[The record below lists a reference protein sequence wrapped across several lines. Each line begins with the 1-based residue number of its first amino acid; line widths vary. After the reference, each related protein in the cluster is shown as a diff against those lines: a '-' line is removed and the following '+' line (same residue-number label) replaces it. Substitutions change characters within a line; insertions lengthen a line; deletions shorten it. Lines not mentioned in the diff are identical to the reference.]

1 MKFSPIYAALLTSLA
16 SISAAHAAQHSQNIA
31 EGYGADNI
39 PPNKQCL
46 DVNPNGASQ
55 YCVANFKPE
64 GLTLEPNQKVTITT
78 PVSFPDG
85 VWFGEQAPSKVVIRG
100 SDNHNSTCSSL
111 GDSQWSCVLPESGF
125 HSTGVQV
132 EMWIAD
138 GVRNK
143 WGGDLIMDDLIPD
156 APEIENASATFAP
169 AKGENLTRDGKMWLA
184 TQTPINVT
192 LDFDLVNGSTNSFAN
207 QPIRVLLEKTVG
219 TGEDNTTTEWVTLSG
234 QASNITNGHNTITGQ
249 VIPSQG
255 WDSAAFYSVSLGYK
269 LNDND
274 TPVSFVDPQGRTT
287 MTGQGAYLSASPMR
301 IVDSNNPDST
311 CVLTQNTPESCDF
324 IANGSGVKLT
334 GLNVWQDDD
343 NRQSIQAGTQTKT
356 LQGGHVTSDVAF
368 DLQTTGKQTFTWNNV
383 STVVTY
389 NTDANQI
396 VLADADATNDVIYDN
411 AYINGAVTKVTNKG
425 NRNGSREARNTGIQV
440 SLDTLDHS
448 AISGLESV
456 TWSVE
461 YPLVEL
467 VKVYAPELPSLAED
481 VLKLAEQTINSTI
494 LANAS
499 EFSEEGQFYLDVAT
513 LNDSIADAAANLGG
527 EYAKYLPRF
536 ANVVLPLDLVAN
548 YRVHGVDKVKSKR
561 FNIAIGDRGK
571 RIVNFESNGNVQCLT
586 NVGGKFAFQD
596 CDTSQAVN
604 ENTDPNVLFKFV
616 PAAPGTI
623 THPTNVFQ
631 VRPASDDTQCLTVNG
646 YSSYNVVSQGCNVD
660 AGVSQLFS
668 FKAQSDN
675 HLEESIVASGN
686 TAEMTISSLWNGRVF
701 DRSGGGAGGSQ
712 WGDLIVYPK
721 NGDKGSMNQHMFV
734 SRFGIQNEANRPQTV
749 PVDLT
754 MRCQTGGSFLNY
766 WSRIQLTATNKSDYD
781 AYVRVNWNERW
792 ELVRAGTTRMVDNR
806 LMSMPVAFDQVYRF
820 FPEFNP
826 HNAFF
831 SLPAN
836 ETKCEAGMGRPNL
849 DFTETKKGYNAW
861 TVAPE

>member
-16 SISAAHAAQHSQNIA
+16 SISVAHAAQHSQNIID
-31 EGYGADNI
+31 EYGADNI
-39 PPNKQCL
+39 DPHLKCL
-46 DVNPNGASQ
+46 DFNPHGASQ
-55 YCVANFKPE
+55 YCVANFKPK
-64 GLTLEPNQKVTITT
+64 GLTLEPNQKVLLTT
-78 PVSFPDG
+78 PASFPQG
-85 VWFGEQAPSKVVIRG
+85 EWYQEQAPSKVVIRG
-100 SDNHNSTCSSL
+100 SDAHDSTCSSL
-111 GDSQWSCVLPESGF
+111 GNNQWSCVLPESGF
-125 HSTGVQV
+125 HSTGVQIELWV
-132 EMWIAD
+132 AD
-138 GVRNK
+138 GVRRM

-156 APEIENASATFAP
+156 APEIENASATFVP
-169 AKGENLTRDGKMWLA
+169 VKGENLTRDGKMWLA

-255 WDSAAFYSVSLGYK
+255 WDSAAFYTVSLAYK

-274 TPVSFVDPQGRTT
+274 TPVSFVDPQGHTT

-356 LQGGHVTSDVAF
+356 LQGGHVTNDVAF

-389 NTDANQI
+389 NTDASQI
-396 VLADADATNDVIYDN
+396 VLADADATNDVFYGN
-411 AYINGAVTKVTNKG
+411 AYINGAVTNITNKG
-425 NRNGSREARNTGIQV
+425 SRNGSREIRDTGIQL

-456 TWSVE
+456 TWTAE

-467 VKVYAPELPSLAED
+467 VKVYVPELPSLAEEA
-481 VLKLAEQTINSTI
+481 LKLVEQTINSTI

-536 ANVVLPLDLVAN
+536 ANVVLPLDLVAH
-548 YRVHGVDKVKSKR
+548 YRVQGVGKVKSKR

-571 RIVNFESNGNVQCLT
+571 RILNFSSDGSVQCLT
-586 NVGGKFAFQD
+586 NTYGQFSFKD
-596 CDTSQAVN
+596 CDTSMPVG
-604 ENTDPNVLFKFV
+604 EDTDGNVLFKFL
-616 PAAPGTI
+616 PAALGTI
-623 THPTNVFQ
+623 NHPTNVFQ
-631 VRPASDDTQCLTVNG
+631 IRSMDPIAAPDDCLTVRGNKVT
-646 YSSYNVVSQGCNVD
+646 SERCSVD
-660 AGVSQLFS
+660 SGKSQLFS
-668 FKAQSDN
+668 FQAQSDQ
-675 HLEESIVASGN
+675 HLEESIIASGN
-686 TAEMTISSLWNGRVF
+686 TSEMTITSVEDGRIF
-701 DRSGGGAGGSQ
+701 DRSGGGVD
-712 WGDLIVYPK
+712 WTVKDELIIYPK
-721 NGDKGSMNQHMFV
+721 NGDKGTPNQYMFV

-754 MRCQTGGSFLNY
+754 MRCQTGGSFFNY
-766 WSRIQLTATNKSDYD
+766 WSRIQLTATNNSDYD

-806 LMSMPVAFDQVYRF
+806 LMNMPVAFDQVYRF